1 MRIAII
7 TSLLLLAACATV
19 GPVADEYAKE
29 QMDEATK
36 IADQIR
42 ISGPVEVNGET
53 LTPDQARERIAG
65 ALRLGSHTVRA
76 QGKVIKNQDRKI
88 EKKTRERL
96 NVEADAGFG
105 RYVKRWLFW
114 GAALAVA
121 LSVGAFLLNKYVP
134 SLTWPTRKK

>member
-1 MRIAII
+1 
-7 TSLLLLAACATV
+7 
-19 GPVADEYAKE
+19 
-29 QMDEATK
+29 MDEAAE
-36 IADQIR
+36 IANQIR

-65 ALRLGSHTVRA
+65 ALRLGSHTVRE

-88 EKKTRERL
+88 EKTREDRL
-96 NVEADAGFG
+96 DVEADAGFG
-105 RYVKRWLFW
+105 RYVKDWLFW

-121 LSVGAFLLNKYVP
+121 LAVGAFLLNKYVP